1 MWWME
6 GITNLMDMSL
16 SKLWILVIFREVW
29 CAAIRAVAESDMTEQ
44 LNSPELNWF
53 WGLVCD
59 WLTVAPD
66 PVCCA
71 WAGGQGWSPRGKS
84 HFVWLIESAESAY
97 WVWWAGSY
105 FERVPA
111 WARQMC
117 RAGQQAD
124 SGERWLVLTRWLVN
138 VRWHPLVLRHLGR
151 RILRTA
157 NK

>member
-1 MWWME
+1 ME

-44 LNSPELNWF
+44 LNSPELTWF

-71 WAGGQGWSPRGKS
+71 
-84 HFVWLIESAESAY
+84 
-97 WVWWAGSY
+97 
-105 FERVPA
+105 
-111 WARQMC
+111 
-117 RAGQQAD
+117 
-124 SGERWLVLTRWLVN
+124 
-138 VRWHPLVLRHLGR
+138 
-151 RILRTA
+151 
-157 NK
+157 